1 MIAFDKI
8 KEFLSKPDKAEGE
21 TVHDLVRKE
30 IRKEPYFE
38 DVHLKNISDA
48 DNELVGENPEPVPS
62 SVHENIN
69 FAEERLTTLLNESE
83 NKARETVNAIEELDC
98 VAQTSWKSAVENDE
112 LE

>member
-8 KEFLSKPDKAEGE
+8 KEFLSKTDKAEGE

-38 DVHLKNISDA
+38 DVHLKNISDG
-48 DNELVGENPEPVPS
+48 DNEVVDEKPEAVASPV
-62 SVHENIN
+62 HDNIN

-83 NKARETVNAIEELDC
+83 DKARKTVNAIEELDC
-98 VAQTSWKSAVENDE
+98 TAQTSWTSVVENDE

>member
-8 KEFLSKPDKAEGE
+8 KEFLSKTDKTEGE

-48 DNELVGENPEPVPS
+48 DNETVDENLEPAISP
-62 SVHENIN
+62 VHENIN
-69 FAEERLTTLLNESE
+69 FAEERLTALLNESE
-83 NKARETVNAIEELDC
+83 NKARETVTAIEELDC
-98 VAQTSWKSAVENDE
+98 TAQTTWTSAVENDE
-112 LE
+112 LD